1 MYSSSSIMKNQWLY
15 NMMYNS
21 GDVFL
26 PKKIKQMLEIDL
38 VGSSKKTFYISGWS
52 VIHLISGI
60 LLGYFYLHFRW
71 DTKMYIYNM
80 FLIHSTWELWQ
91 IFIGMSKPYK
101 LTGYS
106 NLIDTIMDTIFFML
120 GVYVVRKYYTI

>member
-1 MYSSSSIMKNQWLY
+1 MKNQWLY
-15 NMMYNS
+15 NMMYDS

-120 GVYVVRKYYTI
+120 GAYVIRKYYTI

>member
-1 MYSSSSIMKNQWLY
+1 MKNQWLY
-15 NMMYNS
+15 NMMYDS

-71 DTKMYIYNM
+71 DTKMYICNM
-80 FLIHSTWELWQ
+80 FLIHGTWELWQ

-120 GVYVVRKYYTI
+120 GAYVIRKYYTI